1 LDLVKLTTIFSS
13 QPPDKLNWG
22 EALGLWNICNFKI
35 IGMTMIE
42 FFLAQA
48 KDQELKK
55 SLNLGIELIIV
66 PHIEKIQQYLHKEG
80 LEVPTVPQRKN
91 LDIIGK
97 NTEPNSFIEDDEI
110 ANSLKEIYRLGLSL
124 DMQSLTFAVSDDV
137 SQLIWDIIN
146 ADYKGYRTI
155 LKMFKSKNW
164 VVQPPTV

>member
-1 LDLVKLTTIFSS
+1 MDLVKLTTIFSS

-55 SLNLGIELIIV
+55 SLNLGIELLIV

-124 DMQSLTFAVSDDV
+124 EMQSLTFAISDDV

-164 VVQPPTV
+164 VIQPPTV

>member
-1 LDLVKLTTIFSS
+1 MDLVKLTTIFSS

>member
-1 LDLVKLTTIFSS
+1 MDLVKLTTIFSS

-55 SLNLGIELIIV
+55 SLNLGIELLIV

-80 LEVPTVPQRKN
+80 LGVPSVPQRKN

-124 DMQSLTFAVSDDV
+124 EMQSLSFAVSDDV

>member
-1 LDLVKLTTIFSS
+1 MDLVKLTTIFSS

-35 IGMTMIE
+35 IGMTQIE

-55 SLNLGIELIIV
+55 SLNLGIELLIV
-66 PHIEKIQQYLHKEG
+66 PHIEKIQQYLHKLG
-80 LEVPTVPQRKN
+80 LEVPAIPQRKN

-110 ANSLKEIYRLGLSL
+110 ANSLKEIYRLGLGL
-124 DMQSLTFAVSDDV
+124 DMQSLTFAISDEV
-137 SQLIWDIIN
+137 SQLIWDILN

-155 LKMFKSKNW
+155 LNMFKSKNW

>member
-1 LDLVKLTTIFSS
+1 MNLTNLTNIFSS

-42 FFLAQA
+42 YFLAQA

-80 LEVPTVPQRKN
+80 LEVPSVPQRKN
-91 LDIIGK
+91 LDVIGK
-97 NTEPNSFIEDDEI
+97 QTEPNTFIQDDEI
-110 ANSLKEIYRLGLSL
+110 ANTLKEIYRLGLVL
-124 DMQSLTFAVSDDV
+124 DMQSLSFAVSDDV
-137 SQLIWDIIN
+137 SQLIWDILN
-146 ADYKGYRTI
+146 ADYEGYRTI

-164 VVQPPTV
+164 VLSPPTV